1 MSTSP
6 APNPQRPRGNNFIK
20 YSGLGL
26 QMLAVIGLGTWLG
39 IWLDGR
45 FGSSPWATIVLM
57 LVSVFAAMY
66 QVIRSV
72 SNE

>member
-1 MSTSP
+1 MPATPSP
-6 APNPQRPRGNNFIK
+6 NSQRPRGNNFVK

-39 IWLDGR
+39 VWLDGR
-45 FGSSPWATIVLM
+45 FGISPWATIVLM